1 MIKKLIPVYENQNP
15 LIVLELIQGH
25 KISEIMSGNVIS
37 VNPDVTMREVKK
49 MMKDKGISGLPVV
62 KNRRLVGVI
71 SVEDLL
77 NALEDGLMDDT
88 VEKHMSRNPVIL
100 EEQMPV
106 SFAIDYFENY
116 SFNRFPV
123 LNENKELVGILTS
136 RDIIMHMIKVMNREI
151 GRLEEMARF
160 GHRTEIGNVLRRYAV
175 VQNDFKNA
183 GKASSEIKALL
194 QEYKVNRK
202 TIRAVAT
209 AVYELEINQVVHSLG
224 GEVICRITDDHV
236 EVLARDRGPGISDI
250 ELALSEGYSTATDW
264 IRSMGFGA
272 GMGLPNIKRVSD
284 EFRITSS
291 KSGTEVRVII
301 NFPAKPT
308 APDTAQPSDIT

>member
-1 MIKKLIPVYENQNP
+1 MKKLIPVYENQTP

-25 KISEIMSGNVIS
+25 KIREIMSTDIIS
-37 VNPDVTMREVKK
+37 ISGDMTMRDVKK
-49 MMKDKGISGLPVV
+49 LMKEKSISGVPVID
-62 KNRRLVGVI
+62 KKRLIGII

-77 NALEDGLMDDT
+77 NALEDGRMDDQ
-88 VEKHMSRNPVIL
+88 VKKHMSRNPVIL

-123 LNENKELVGILTS
+123 LNERKELVGMITS
-136 RDIIMHMIKVMNREI
+136 RDIILHMISVMNQEI
-151 GRLEEMARF
+151 KRLEELASQ
-160 GHRTEIGNVLRRYAV
+160 GTHTEIGNIVRRYAV

-183 GKASSEIKALL
+183 GKASSEIKTILR
-194 QEYKVNRK
+194 EHGIDRR
-202 TIRAVAT
+202 TIRSIAT

-224 GEVICRITDDHV
+224 GEVLCRISDDNV
-236 EVLARDRGPGISDI
+236 EILARDRGPGIKNID
-250 ELALSEGYSTATDW
+250 LALSEGWSTATDW

-284 EFRITSS
+284 EFHIESS
-291 KSGTEVRVII
+291 DSGTEIRVII
-301 NFPAKPT
+301 NL
-308 APDTAQPSDIT
+308 PDDNRNETS